1 VRLAASPSPAA
12 FPWLGAQASIAL
24 GRMALEL
31 HDPVAARLR
40 HEARHHLSH
49 LLTEGI
55 LRSQFEDL
63 EERLA
68 RDDGRSRVPSA
79 MSLTAAEVRVLQL
92 LPTHLTLREI
102 ADELFVSCSTVKTQV
117 TRSTRSCM
125 PPRAHRRCS
134 VAASSACWSPERTV

>member
-1 VRLAASPSPAA
+1 
-12 FPWLGAQASIAL
+12 
-24 GRMALEL
+24 MALEL

-117 TRSTRSCM
+117 TAIHQKLHATTRSQAVQ
-125 PPRAHRRCS
+125 RGRQLGLLES
-134 VAASSACWSPERTV
+134 